1 MSFETDNQDKSNLV
15 GDAKLMSDAVDCE
28 QELIRVNQECRD
40 VQIEYYKLVKGNI
53 KPDKERLRL
62 IDEVSEL
69 KELNASLKQEVA
81 DLRVIRVL
89 LSHKLESIR
98 GES

>member
-1 MSFETDNQDKSNLV
+1 MDKVISYGNLKGVVGVVTNMLNRDETMVRSEAASDLKTQSSIVMNQLV
-15 GDAKLMSDAVDCE
+15 DVE
-28 QELIRVNQECRD
+28 Q
-40 VQIEYYKLVKGNI
+40 
-53 KPDKERLRL
+53 ERLRL

-89 LSHKLESIR
+89 LSHKLESIK

>member
-1 MSFETDNQDKSNLV
+1 MNKVMSN
-15 GDAKLMSDAVDCE
+15 AVDVE
-28 QELIRVNQECRD
+28 Q
-40 VQIEYYKLVKGNI
+40 
-53 KPDKERLRL
+53 ERLRL

-89 LSHKLESIR
+89 LSHKLESIK